1 MMLKIL
7 QNKYFRD
14 FCHILFG
21 VILGVL
27 LDYSFEGV
35 NLFGRL
41 LLTAITVTVI
51 ATIYEVTIHFINED
65 NKVNWWDVI
74 ITVIPALIT
83 VLILWI

>member
-1 MMLKIL
+1 
-7 QNKYFRD
+7 
-14 FCHILFG
+14 